1 MKEEQGSRD
10 KRQKK
15 KSEVKRRRDKRRR
28 EERCV
33 SKRRESGRLKD
44 RGGLPNISLS
54 QKKGGYIVVMR
65 RYIIFQSY

>member
-15 KSEVKRRRDKRRR
+15 RSEVKRRDKRRR

-44 RGGLPNISLS
+44 RGGLTNITLS